1 MEAHPGIVFRTGAAG
16 RRAALSG
23 GPDVWEVVRVFANQD
38 SPGASA
44 VATTVNLTGL
54 SPRMVETALRYYA
67 AYPAEIDD
75 WIERVDDEAARAEE
89 SWRREQELL
98 NR

>member
-1 MEAHPGIVFRTGAAG
+1 MEAHPGILFRAGTAG

-23 GPDVWEVVRVFANQD
+23 GPDVWEVVRVFASQHR
-38 SPGASA
+38 SGANA
-44 VATTVNLTGL
+44 VAATASLTGL